1 MNQGWFYILYGVML
15 LGAAGLY
22 GLMPRPRARRTTS
35 WRVLAGIAIV
45 GLAVVGIRQ
54 MGGWDAR
61 HFYFWLLA
69 IPALWGAVR
78 VVSHPRPVYSAVYLV
93 LVVLA
98 VAGELVL
105 ADAEFLGAALVIIYA
120 GAILITYVFV
130 IMLAQQHGPAEYDH
144 RAREP
149 LAAVIVASLL
159 VAAVAQLLSEPP
171 TAPATT
177 AHAASDALSRDV
189 GNVRLVA
196 GTLLARYFVA
206 LEAAGVLL
214 WAAIVGAIWLVQ
226 RRGTAEDPA
235 SAIGSRRPL
244 GQIGREVPP
253 F

>member
-1 MNQGWFYILYGVML
+1 MSHSWFYILYGVML

-22 GLMPRPRARRTTS
+22 SLMPRPQARRPS
-35 WRVLAGIAIV
+35 WAGVMVTIAIV
-45 GLAVVGIRQ
+45 GLAILGLRR
-54 MGGWDAR
+54 MGDWDMR
-61 HFYFWLLA
+61 RFYFWLLA

-98 VAGELVL
+98 VAGELIL

-120 GAILITYVFV
+120 GAILVTYVFV
-130 IMLAQQHGPAEYDH
+130 IMLAQQHGPAEYDN

-159 VAAVAQLLSEPP
+159 VAAIAQLLTEQPV
-171 TAPATT
+171 AATQ
-177 AHAASDALSRDV
+177 AASAAASGEP

-196 GTLLARYFVA
+196 GTLLTRYFVA
-206 LEAAGVLL
+206 LEVAGVLL
-214 WAAIVGAIWLVQ
+214 WAAIVGAIWLVH
-226 RRGTAEDPA
+226 RRVTADEAAMPA
-235 SAIGSRRPL
+235 GPGKPL

>member
-1 MNQGWFYILYGVML
+1 MSHAWFYTLYGVML

-22 GLMPRPRARRTTS
+22 GLMPHPQARRAA
-35 WRVLAGIAIV
+35 WAGVVAAMAIV
-45 GLAVVGIRQ
+45 GLAVLGVRQ
-54 MGGWDAR
+54 MGDWDTR
-61 HFYFWLLA
+61 RFYFWVLA

-78 VVSHPRPVYSAVYLV
+78 VVSHPKPVYSAVYLV

-98 VAGELVL
+98 VAGELIL

-120 GAILITYVFV
+120 GAILVTYVFV
-130 IMLAQQHGPAEYDH
+130 IMLAQQHGPAEYDN

-159 VAAVAQLLSEPP
+159 VAAVAQLLAEQPAVP
-171 TAPATT
+171 TAATR
-177 AHAASDALSRDV
+177 AASTAMADA

-196 GTLLARYFVA
+196 GTLLTKYFVA
-206 LEAAGVLL
+206 LEVAGVLL
-214 WAAIVGAIWLVQ
+214 WAAIVGAIWLVH
-226 RRGTAEDPA
+226 RRVSPDEAATPTGA
-235 SAIGSRRPL
+235 GKPL